1 MEEIFELIKA
11 FNRLKE
17 KIIELIGKIDL
28 LLKSESSDANDGYIE
43 EDAAAK
49 FLHVSARTMA
59 RLRKKSLPYVKVRRR
74 VLYKTEDLKEYIDHN
89 SKR

>member
-28 LLKSESSDANDGYIE
+28 VLKTPPVYQQISEEYIE
-43 EDAAAK
+43 EEAACK
-49 FLHVSARTMA
+49 ILHVSSRTLARM
-59 RLRKKSLPYVKVRRR
+59 RMKGSFPYIKERKRIL
-74 VLYKTEDLKEYIDHN
+74 
-89 SKR
+89 